1 MNLCVSVNHR
11 FCHKI
16 LPCGKW
22 VMITVWLWWGTYLLL
37 YSTTSLKLEWLHW
50 KSVVEQKEQSKLVQK
65 QTQVFPSF
73 LPLKMSD
80 FPLKGGKVC
89 KERRQEIRYRL
100 EWFTDQK
107 GSVWLMVQMESQEWR
122 HRMMGKGLVH
132 TCVFLQHVVLAPAA
146 SASGPGR
153 DVRSQRRVRDF
164 QAGEGRSLQCPAVV
178 RTPCVCVWG
187 PHALLPGHLI
197 PEFQMMHL
205 DTDRKS
211 SSSSKS
217 QWMN

>member
-1 MNLCVSVNHR
+1 MNLCISVNHR

-22 VMITVWLWWGTYLLL
+22 VITTVWLWWGTYLLL
-37 YSTTSLKLEWLHW
+37 YSTTSLNLEWLHW

-65 QTQVFPSF
+65 QTQFFPSF
-73 LPLKMSD
+73 LPLKMPD
-80 FPLKGGKVC
+80 FPPEEGKVC

-153 DVRSQRRVRDF
+153 GCAFAETSQRF
-164 QAGEGRSLQCPAVV
+164 PGRRRKGPAVSCCSQDPVCMCV
-178 RTPCVCVWG
+178 RITP
-187 PHALLPGHLI
+187 PFARTLNSRI
-197 PEFQMMHL
+197 PNNAFRH
-205 DTDRKS
+205 
-211 SSSSKS
+211 
-217 QWMN
+217 W